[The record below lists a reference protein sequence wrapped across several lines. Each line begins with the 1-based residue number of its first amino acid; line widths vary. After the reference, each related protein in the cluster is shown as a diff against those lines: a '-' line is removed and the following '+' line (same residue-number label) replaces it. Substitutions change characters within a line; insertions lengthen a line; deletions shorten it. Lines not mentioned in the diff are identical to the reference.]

1 MPVRVKRKAI
11 LARYSAGAHKSM
23 QSDNTL
29 RLAPSDV
36 REALRQLYNISPKF
50 QAIEEITGPLTI
62 KRWPPTFASLVRV
75 IVGQQVSTHAAA
87 AIFNRLQAAV
97 KLTPEAFL
105 QADPTILSEA
115 GLSRSKINTS
125 LALAKA
131 FTDQK
136 VAIKK
141 LTSMQD
147 DEVRKILI
155 EIKGIGPWTADI
167 FLLFCL
173 GRLNAWPHSDL
184 GLQLSYQSFFKL
196 KTRPDSR
203 AMLHIGEDLHPVR
216 GAAAYLLWH
225 YYRHAKSR

>member
-1 MPVRVKRKAI
+1 M
-11 LARYSAGAHKSM
+11 SADPALQPATKE
-23 QSDNTL
+23 
-29 RLAPSDV
+29 V
-36 REALRQLYNISPKF
+36 REAVQLLYGIAPKF
-50 QAIEEITGPLTI
+50 KAIEKIAGPLTI
-62 KRWPPTFASLVRV
+62 KCWSPTFASLVRV
-75 IVGQQVSTHAAA
+75 VVGQQLSTKAAA

-105 QADPTILSEA
+105 RADPTSLSEA
-115 GLSRSKINTS
+115 GLSRSKINTC

-131 FTDQK
+131 MTDQK
-136 VAIKK
+136 LAIKK
-141 LTSMQD
+141 LTSMED

-184 GLQLSYQSFFKL
+184 GLQLSYQSFFEL
-196 KTRPDSR
+196 ETRPDSQ
-203 AMLHIGEDLHPVR
+203 AMLRIGEELHPVR